1 MEISLMSQARYIAAI
16 GGTDDAEVAAGADG
30 TVVAIIKG
38 ILSVI
43 GDTLKDNLVDAIK
56 VIRSPH
62 HEVHEGDA
70 YETSYKSPDPSPI
83 ADNALFDLLIQV
95 GPKPLHFT
103 FDALA
108 GGDAEILLYE
118 GATVSATGTELNI
131 FNLNRL
137 QPDASSVI
145 FAAHTPTLTATG
157 TTLLNE
163 FLPGGTGGQTAGG
176 QSRDAF
182 ERIFRTGTAYMLR
195 QVNRAGTAQPMSNH
209 VQWYEEEL

>member
-1 MEISLMSQARYIAAI
+1 MAQARYIAAI
-16 GGTDDAEVAAGADG
+16 GGTDDTEVAAGADG

-38 ILSVI
+38 ILSAI
-43 GDTLKDNLVDAIK
+43 GNTFKDNLVNAIK
-56 VIRSPH
+56 VILYPH
-62 HEVHEGDA
+62 HEVHAGSA
-70 YETSYKSPDPSPI
+70 YETCYKSPDPSPI
-83 ADNALFDLLIQV
+83 ADNGLFDLLIQV

-118 GATVSATGTELNI
+118 GATVSATGTELDI
-131 FNLNRL
+131 FNLNRM
-137 QPDASSVI
+137 QPDASSVM

-157 TTLLNE
+157 TTLLGE

-176 QSRDAF
+176 QSRSSL
-182 ERIFRTGTAYMLR
+182 ERIMRTGTAYLLR

-209 VQWYEEEL
+209 GQWYEEEL